1 MRRRYPPAVLAAML
15 GLALATGGASLATAP
30 APDPSAAAMQE
41 AARIMAEGT
50 AVIRRAR
57 LARGLVT
64 NPRTDPNRTGLIGA
78 EWTTTTTT
86 LGSLASKRT
95 STNPNLA
102 AGLVRWLRE
111 AGVREGSAVAVGAS
125 GSFPGLALGTIA
137 AVRALGGR
145 PITITSVGASSW
157 GANEPGFTWLDME
170 VELERA
176 GLATRSMGASLGGE
190 DDDGAGLGPDARRQL
205 LAAIARSVVP
215 LLPGEARL
223 PGAPLLSGVPLSDRV
238 AARMAAYD
246 AASGGPIAAFVNIGG
261 AAANIGTCLGV
272 LNLRPGVHRGLPP
285 CRGEP
290 GVMWRMSARGVPVLH
305 LLHVE
310 GIAAAFGLPVDPVP
324 LPELGRGA
332 PFQRPS
338 RGRSG
343 ALLLVLLAGL
353 LALVHHHR
361 LHWNQPGR

>member
-1 MRRRYPPAVLAAML
+1 MRRHPPAVLAAML

-30 APDPSAAAMQE
+30 APDPSGTTTHE
-41 AARIMAEGT
+41 AARLMAEGT

-57 LARGLVT
+57 LARGLAVD
-64 NPRTDPNRTGLIGA
+64 PRTDPNRTGLIGV
-78 EWTTTTTT
+78 EWTATTTT
-86 LGSLASKRT
+86 LGSLTSKRT
-95 STNPNLA
+95 GTNPNLA
-102 AGLVRWLRE
+102 AGLVRWLHE
-111 AGVREGSAVAVGAS
+111 AGVREGGAVAVGAS
-125 GSFPGLALGTIA
+125 GSFPGLALGTLA

-170 VELERA
+170 AELVRA
-176 GLATRSMGASLGGE
+176 GLATRSVGASPGGE
-190 DDDGAGLGPDARRQL
+190 DDDGAGLQEPARGQL
-205 LAAIARSVVP
+205 LAAVERSGV
-215 LLPGEARL
+215 
-223 PGAPLLSGVPLSDRV
+223 PLLSGETLSDRV
-238 AARMAAYD
+238 AARMAAYA

-261 AAANIGTCLGV
+261 AAANMGTCLGV
-272 LNLRPGVHRGLPP
+272 LNLRPGVHRTLPP

-324 LPELGRGA
+324 LPEPGQGA

-343 ALLLVLLAGL
+343 ALLLVLLGGL
-353 LALVHHHR
+353 LVLVHR
-361 LHWNQPGR
+361 GRAGGPPSNRAIA

>member
-15 GLALATGGASLATAP
+15 GLALATGGAGLATAP
-30 APDPSAAAMQE
+30 APDPLGTATQE
-41 AARIMAEGT
+41 AAGLMAEGT

-57 LARGLVT
+57 LAHGLAV
-64 NPRTDPNRTGLIGA
+64 NSRTDPNRTGLIGV
-78 EWTTTTTT
+78 EWTATTTTS
-86 LGSLASKRT
+86 GSLASKRT

-102 AGLVRWLRE
+102 AGLVRWLHE

-125 GSFPGLALGTIA
+125 GSFPGLALGTLA

-170 VELERA
+170 AELVRA
-176 GLATRSMGASLGGE
+176 GLAPRSVGASLGGE
-190 DDDGAGLGPDARRQL
+190 DDDGAGLGPDARGQL
-205 LAAIARSVVP
+205 LAALARSGVP
-215 LLPGEARL
+215 LLPGET
-223 PGAPLLSGVPLSDRV
+223 LSDRV

-261 AAANIGTCLGV
+261 AAANMGACLGV
-272 LNLRPGVHRGLPP
+272 LNLRPGVHRALPP

-290 GVMWRMSARGVPVLH
+290 GVMWRMNARGVPVLH

-310 GIAAAFGLPVDPVP
+310 GIAAAFSLPVDPVP
-324 LPELGRGA
+324 LPEPGQGA

-338 RGRSG
+338 RMRSG
-343 ALLLVLLAGL
+343 ALLAVLLGGL
-353 LALVHHHR
+353 LALLHR
-361 LHWNQPGR
+361 GRARGISHRAVA

>member
-15 GLALATGGASLATAP
+15 GLALATGGASLATTP
-30 APDPSAAAMQE
+30 APDPSGTVMQE
-41 AARIMAEGT
+41 AARLMAEGT

-57 LARGLVT
+57 HAHGLAV
-64 NPRTDPNRTGLIGA
+64 NPRTDPNRTGLIGV
-78 EWTTTTTT
+78 EWTATTTT
-86 LGSLASKRT
+86 LGSLTSKRT

-102 AGLVRWLRE
+102 AGLVRWLHE

-125 GSFPGLALGTIA
+125 GSFPGLALGALA

-170 VELERA
+170 AELVRA
-176 GLATRSMGASLGGE
+176 GLAPRSVGASPGGE
-190 DDDGAGLGPDARRQL
+190 DDGGAGLGPDARRQL
-205 LAAIARSVVP
+205 LAAIARSGVP
-215 LLPGEARL
+215 LLPGKTLL
-223 PGAPLLSGVPLSDRV
+223 PKETLSGRV
-238 AARMAAYD
+238 AARMAVYD
-246 AASGGPIAAFVNIGG
+246 AASGGPITAFVNIGG
-261 AAANIGTCLGV
+261 AAANMGTCLGAPG
-272 LNLRPGVHRGLPP
+272 LRPGVHRALPP

-290 GVMWRMSARGVPVLH
+290 GVMWRMSARGIPVLH

-324 LPELGRGA
+324 LPEPGQGA

-353 LALVHHHR
+353 LALVHR
-361 LHWNQPGR
+361 GRAGGVSHGVVA